1 MSCTHASKYYLTPSS
16 IHEYADAELR
26 LVVQLETG
34 CRHEK
39 RRKLSGLITLLKLL
53 MLIIRIFSSWQG
65 NWEDMPCIFTRGS
78 SSRSISFNRSSLMSV
93 RNILSFSACSSQ
105 SSASSSPSCVK
116 MEKAYHQ
123 WQWFPICIHFDAVQ
137 FGAANLKKT
146 KNTSSV
152 TSRTLSFYSFL
163 FKLLSVPNHNVL

>member
-1 MSCTHASKYYLTPSS
+1 
-16 IHEYADAELR
+16 
-26 LVVQLETG
+26 
-34 CRHEK
+34 
-39 RRKLSGLITLLKLL
+39 
-53 MLIIRIFSSWQG
+53 
-65 NWEDMPCIFTRGS
+65 MPCIFTRGS
-78 SSRSISFNRSSLMSV
+78 SSRSISFNRSPLMSV

-163 FKLLSVPNHNVL
+163 FKLLSVPNHNCSSFSFPKASLMIHPCNDDKELNMKEITKTASQQNLMNHKGDGNIISYYDI